1 MNYQTEQE
9 AFWAGDFGNEYI
21 FRNRSDGLLYSKVA
35 MWSRMLRSA
44 NRVSSIK
51 ELGCNVGLNLKAL
64 HHLRPEYELSGVEI
78 NQSAVAEANA
88 LGVASVTCGS
98 ITEPLKDNKSDL
110 TFTAGVL
117 IHINPDRLP
126 VVYENLISLSSRYVL
141 VSEYYN
147 PTPTTVNYR
156 GHTERLFKR
165 DFAGELIDQFDLN
178 LVDYGFWYRRDNIAS
193 EFGDMTWFLLEK

>member
-1 MNYQTEQE
+1 MDFQTEQE

-88 LGVASVTCGS
+88 LGVASVTCGT

>member
-64 HHLRPEYELSGVEI
+64 HHLRPEYELSGIEI

-88 LGVASVTCGS
+88 LGVASVTCGT
-98 ITEPLKDNKSDL
+98 ITEPLKDTKSDL